1 LAKLN
6 ESILQTAS
14 STILFDR
21 DIFGHISDAEFIAT
35 HWPISSPVTTGLR
48 SSGRGNTLIVKGNQG
63 EFVLRHFIR
72 GGLIGRLVSDSYF
85 WLGEEATRVFHEW
98 RLLSKL
104 ITMNLPVPQP
114 AAARYVRSG
123 LIYKADLLTVLIPDV
138 IPLSNR
144 IAGPCTKEFWQK
156 LGEDIAPFHKAGVFH
171 ADLNAYN
178 IQIDKEDKLWLLD
191 FDRGKLCQPG
201 PGQQKNLV
209 RLHRSLQKI
218 KHLDTE
224 LHYSEANWEQFLNGY
239 FNVSRFA

>member
-1 LAKLN
+1 MN

-14 STILFDR
+14 SIILFDR
-21 DIFGHISDAEFIAT
+21 DIFGQISDAEFIAA
-35 HWPISSPVTTGLR
+35 HWPISSPVTAGLR

-85 WLGEEATRVFHEW
+85 WLGEEATRVFREW

-104 ITMNLPVPQP
+104 VTMDLPVPQP
-114 AAARYVRSG
+114 AAARYIRSG

-138 IPLSNR
+138 IPLSDR
-144 IAGPCTKEFWQK
+144 IAARPCTKEFWQK
-156 LGEDIAPFHKAGVFH
+156 LGENIASFHKAGVFH

-191 FDRGKLCQPG
+191 FDRGKLCLPG
-201 PGQQKNLV
+201 SWQQENLV

-218 KHLDTE
+218 KYLDPE
-224 LHYSEANWEQFLNGY
+224 LYYSKVSWEQFLDGY
-239 FNVSRFA
+239 FNTSRFA